1 MNQIN
6 HINSADRNSEL
17 PSMDSKTEHRLSR
30 ALIKPIMATSNRS
43 NSSNMILLI
52 RIRQLN
58 LGQRFLLRNGKRA
71 TLMGVKAL

>member
-1 MNQIN
+1 MT
-6 HINSADRNSEL
+6 SVDRNSEL

-30 ALIKPIMATSNRS
+30 ALIKPIMATSNKS
-43 NSSNMILLI
+43 ISSNMILLI
-52 RIRQLN
+52 RIRQLTLMRLN

>member
-1 MNQIN
+1 MT
-6 HINSADRNSEL
+6 SVDRNSEL
-17 PSMDSKTEHRLSR
+17 PSMDSKIEHLLSR
-30 ALIKPIMATSNRS
+30 ALIKPIMATSNKS

-52 RIRQLN
+52 RIRQLTLMRLN

>member
-1 MNQIN
+1 MT
-6 HINSADRNSEL
+6 SVDRNSEL

-43 NSSNMILLI
+43 INSNMILLI
-52 RIRQLN
+52 RIRQLTLMRLN

>member
-1 MNQIN
+1 MT
-6 HINSADRNSEL
+6 SVDRNREL
-17 PSMDSKTEHRLSR
+17 PSMDSKIKHLLSR
-30 ALIKPIMATSNRS
+30 ALIKPIMATSNKS

-52 RIRQLN
+52 RIRQLTLMRLN

>member
-1 MNQIN
+1 MT
-6 HINSADRNSEL
+6 SADKNSEL
-17 PSMDSKTEHRLSR
+17 HSMDSKIKHRLSR
-30 ALIKPIMATSNRS
+30 ALIKPIMATSNKS

-52 RIRQLN
+52 RIRQLTLMRLN

>member
-1 MNQIN
+1 MT
-6 HINSADRNSEL
+6 SVDRNSEL
-17 PSMDSKTEHRLSR
+17 PSMDSKIEHLLSR
-30 ALIKPIMATSNRS
+30 ALIIPIMATSNKS

-52 RIRQLN
+52 RIRQLTLMRLN

>member
-1 MNQIN
+1 MT
-6 HINSADRNSEL
+6 SVDRNSEL
-17 PSMDSKTEHRLSR
+17 PSIDSKTEHRLSR
-30 ALIKPIMATSNRS
+30 ALIKPIMATSNKS

-52 RIRQLN
+52 RIRQLTLMRLN

>member
-1 MNQIN
+1 MT
-6 HINSADRNSEL
+6 SVDRNSEL
-17 PSMDSKTEHRLSR
+17 PSIDSKTEHRLSR

-43 NSSNMILLI
+43 ISSNMILLI
-52 RIRQLN
+52 RIRQLTLMRLN

>member
-1 MNQIN
+1 MT
-6 HINSADRNSEL
+6 SADRNREL

-30 ALIKPIMATSNRS
+30 ALIMPIIPTSNKS
-43 NSSNMILLI
+43 INSNMILLI
-52 RIRQLN
+52 RIRQLTLMRLN

>member
-1 MNQIN
+1 MT
-6 HINSADRNSEL
+6 SVDRYSEL
-17 PSMDSKTEHRLSR
+17 PSMDSKIEHLLSR
-30 ALIKPIMATSNRS
+30 ALIIPIMATSNKS

-52 RIRQLN
+52 RIRQLTLMRLN

>member
-1 MNQIN
+1 MT
-6 HINSADRNSEL
+6 SVDRNREL
-17 PSMDSKTEHRLSR
+17 PSMDSKIKHLLSR
-30 ALIKPIMATSNRS
+30 ALIKPIMTTSNKS

-52 RIRQLN
+52 RIRQLTLMRLN